1 VQLEWLFRESTDDF
15 GKLRMHY
22 LYDPFT
28 SMCYATIP
36 EPRNGSILYVTDI
49 RVSGFDR
56 SYLTLEGAK
65 AHCEYAAWEYDVEQV
80 ERLAEKLEVRSEI
93 KDRER
98 VE

>member
-1 VQLEWLFRESTDDF
+1 VQLEWMTRELVDDI

-28 SMCYATIP
+28 SLCYATIP

-49 RVSGFDR
+49 RVAGYDR

-65 AHCEYAAWEYDVEQV
+65 EHCEANAREYEL
-80 ERLAEKLEVRSEI
+80 ELAEKLVAKLEAKVLVKEPT
-93 KDRER
+93 E
-98 VE
+98 